1 MHEPACSMT
10 TYVRFAAEE
19 DVYYRAN
26 ASAVSLAFC
35 GRGRST
41 RGKNCMWHI
50 ARCTFLVLVTRGS
63 MSVGQNDLVV
73 RDPTGYTIA
82 DPILVVVAGAV
93 GGDVREAAEPRA
105 TTCRVLK
112 PDLTLAT
119 LVVSERLDRQ
129 VHRTVRHHPR
139 WRPLRPLDRHRHRH
153 RCLSK
158 VSNRRLRCSAPG
170 IPVEAEHVASL
181 RGREPL

>member
-35 GRGRST
+35 GCGRST

-82 DPILVVVAGAV
+82 DPILVVGAGAV
-93 GGDVREAAEPRA
+93 GSDLSTTIGSIAGSVLSLAAPA
-105 TTCRVLK
+105 LTTVTAAMCGKL
-112 PDLTLAT
+112 
-119 LVVSERLDRQ
+119 Q
-129 VHRTVRHHPR
+129 
-139 WRPLRPLDRHRHRH
+139 
-153 RCLSK
+153 
-158 VSNRRLRCSAPG
+158 N
-170 IPVEAEHVASL
+170 
-181 RGREPL
+181 